1 MKEDL
6 KNKLKNANN
15 KSPIIILG
23 VPSTEFSKIYNIDIY
38 SIENI
43 PEGSDGIVIDIGSN
57 IESLDICKN
66 LNRPVIVLANDINLD
81 LNKLSNIKT
90 VIKYSNKSKSALRD
104 SKDAL
109 QLWKEEENNNSY
121 YNFCANESPELY
133 YYKKKF
139 SMNKYIEL
147 FSSNL

>member
-23 VPSTEFSKIYNIDIY
+23 VPSTEFSKIYDIDIY

-104 SKDAL
+104 S
-109 QLWKEEENNNSY
+109 
-121 YNFCANESPELY
+121 PELY